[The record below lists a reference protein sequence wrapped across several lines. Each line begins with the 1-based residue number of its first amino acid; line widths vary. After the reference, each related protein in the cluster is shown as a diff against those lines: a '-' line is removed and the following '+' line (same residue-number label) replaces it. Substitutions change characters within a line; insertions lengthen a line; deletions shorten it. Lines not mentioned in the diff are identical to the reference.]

1 MGLSVQVLPKGVLS
15 IVKRSPTAY
24 AVGRRAR
31 FALGSMLGARR
42 VAGIPGR
49 CHYNDFMLG
58 STDRKDADGYHRG
71 AVDFVDMLEDALRRC
86 GRDWRSVGR
95 CLEVGSGYG
104 RIVRV
109 LGQRLPPE
117 KISVCDV
124 IEEAARFT
132 AAEFGAERIPVI
144 ENAGDRYADSFDL
157 IYLLSVYTHLRR
169 EHVEDHVRR
178 LGRALRSGG
187 VLVFTLHGE
196 TSARSA
202 ERYGHAWLDKEQVLE
217 ELQGPGYA
225 YRKYPYYG
233 SDYGMT
239 WMTQAYVRGLVQ
251 AADAS
256 LEFVSFEPAGL
267 DGHQDVYVYR
277 KP

>member
-1 MGLSVQVLPKGVLS
+1 MGLSVQVLPKGVLA
-15 IVKRSPTAY
+15 IVKRSPAAY

-58 STDRKDADGYHRG
+58 STDRKDADGYHGG
-71 AVDFVDMLEDALRRC
+71 AVDFVDILEDALRRC
-86 GRDWRSVGR
+86 GRDWTSVER
-95 CLEVGSGYG
+95 CLEIGSGYG

-109 LGQRLPPE
+109 LRQRLSPE
-117 KISVCDV
+117 KIFVCDV

-132 AAEFGAERIPVI
+132 AAEFGATRIPVI
-144 ENAGDRYADSFDL
+144 EETGDRFADSFDL
-157 IYLLSVYTHLRR
+157 TYLLSVYTHLRR
-169 EHVEDHVRR
+169 EHVDDHVRR
-178 LGRALRSGG
+178 VGRTLKSGG

-202 ERYGHAWLDKEQVLE
+202 DQYGHAWLDKDEVLG
-217 ELQGPGYA
+217 ELQGQGYS
-225 YRKYPYYG
+225 YRKYPYYE

-239 WMTQAYVRGLVQ
+239 WMTQAYVRDLVR

-256 LEFVSFEPAGL
+256 LDFVSYQPAGL
-267 DGHQDVYVYR
+267 DGHQDIYVYR
-277 KP
+277 KR